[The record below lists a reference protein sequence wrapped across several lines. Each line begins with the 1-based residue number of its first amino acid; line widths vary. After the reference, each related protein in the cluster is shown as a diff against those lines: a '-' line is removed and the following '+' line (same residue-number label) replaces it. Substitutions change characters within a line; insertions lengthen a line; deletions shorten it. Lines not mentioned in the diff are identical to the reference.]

1 MSRNASEWVCGMDAG
16 SVERQLAIQ
25 CAPLIAGL
33 KISHLMVM
41 QNTRLYPLWELLK
54 ESAIRIYV
62 LHAGEERSVV
72 FLYRE
77 RELADYLGR
86 EDVAAFLRQYGYK
99 RGKLPG
105 IFRQFR
111 GRYQKYRMAGGDF
124 PHELGVMLGYPLEDV
139 TGFIR
144 NRGKNCLY
152 AGYWKVYGHAEDKKE
167 LFRMYERARRLLIEL
182 VDNGVRMSDILAI
195 PHEHTQERQ

>member
-1 MSRNASEWVCGMDAG
+1 MGRNTSEWLCGVDAG
-16 SVERQLAIQ
+16 GVDHQLAFQ

-33 KISHLMVM
+33 KISHLLMI
-41 QNTRLYPLWELLK
+41 QNTRLHPLWELLK
-54 ESAIRIYV
+54 ESEIRIYV
-62 LHAGEERSVV
+62 LHAGEEGSVV
-72 FLYRE
+72 LLYRE

-86 EDVAAFLRQYGYK
+86 EDVASFLRQCGYEK
-99 RGKLPG
+99 EKLPG

-111 GRYQKYRMAGGDF
+111 GRYQRYRMAGGDF

-167 LFRMYERARRLLIEL
+167 LFRMYEQARRLLIEL
-182 VDNGVRMSDILAI
+182 VGNGVRMEDILAI
-195 PHEHTQERQ
+195 THEHTRE